1 MVYQHEDWG
10 KEVVYEQQGLEVVER
25 HKSKGYFIDAPPPP
39 REPTILGLRRVTFI
53 LAVAL
58 VVAITGAAV
67 AGGIGGSLAAQCS
80 RK

>member
-10 KEVVYEQQGLEVVER
+10 KEVVYEHGIEVVER

-39 REPTILGLRRVTFI
+39 QEPRILGLRRVTFI
-53 LAVAL
+53 LGVAL